1 MNAAAVAKAMLH
13 PRAIYITAA
22 ALLIPYLALYAHHL
36 AQNLHTPPGDDYP
49 IHVYFALQARENPL
63 AIATTPGEY
72 PSLVHLLGLLT
83 ADPLALGR
91 LYAAYGVLLI
101 AAGALL
107 YAAFFAQATGR
118 WAAALAG
125 AAVVVGSVRTLAGIT
140 DGQIADK
147 TVLLVVVPL
156 SLLLYAKGRPAAAV
170 AALALAAFIN
180 YLGLAHAAAL
190 AVAYA
195 IYGGKRARI
204 TLTTLALAGAAL
216 FTHKLAAA
224 AQLVADAA
232 QPPLAPWDPLW
243 GLVYAFY
250 GPSAPLLAAA
260 AAYAAL
266 KTKKTAPLALAALI
280 VLAAGLVSPQYG
292 ERLMRIASLML
303 PAAAVGGL
311 LEARHGRAAA
321 LVLATYLAGP
331 AAAGWAWAT
340 GHLDGLY
347 AYVNRLTPDKLYA
360 YQQALKA
367 LPPHSNVEV
376 MWQLDLW
383 LVPLAKAQRP
393 DLNVTA
399 VACVWTPAQ
408 YYVYTPPDPRQW
420 YMPCTLAAGPPPGR
434 EIARWGETALYEGPG
449 CS

>member
-49 IHVYFALQARENPL
+49 IHVYLALQARENPL

-72 PSLVHLLGLLT
+72 PSLIHLLGLIT
-83 ADPLALGR
+83 PDPLALGR
-91 LYAAYGVLLI
+91 IYAAYGALLI

-107 YAAFFAQATGR
+107 YAAYFAQATGR
-118 WAAALAG
+118 RAAALAG
-125 AAVVVGSVRTLAGIT
+125 AVVVAGSVRTLAGIT

-156 SLLLYAKGRPAAAV
+156 TLLLYAKGRPVAAV
-170 AALALAAFIN
+170 VALAPAAFIN
-180 YLGLAHAAAL
+180 YLGLAYAAAL
-190 AVAYA
+190 AIAYA
-195 IYGGKRARI
+195 IYGGTRARI
-204 TLTTLALAGAAL
+204 ALAALALAGAAL
-216 FTHKLAAA
+216 FTHKLTAA
-224 AQLVADAA
+224 AQLAANAD

-243 GLVYAFY
+243 GLLYALY

-280 VLAAGLVSPQYG
+280 VLAAGIASPQYG

-303 PAAAVGGL
+303 PAAAVAGL
-311 LEARHGRAAA
+311 LEAGRRRAAA
-321 LVLATYLAGP
+321 LVLAAYLAGP

-347 AYVNRLTPDKLYA
+347 APVHRLTPDKLHA
-360 YQQALKA
+360 YQQALKT
-367 LPPHSNVEV
+367 LPPHSNVQV

-399 VACVWTPAQ
+399 VWCTWTPAR
-408 YYVYTPPDPRQW
+408 YYIYTPPDPRQW

-449 CS
+449 RS

>member
-13 PRAIYITAA
+13 PRAIYTTVA

-63 AIATTPGEY
+63 AVVTASGEY

-91 LYAAYGVLLI
+91 LYAAYGALLI

-107 YAAFFAQATGR
+107 YAAYFAQATGR
-118 WAAALAG
+118 KTAALAG

-156 SLLLYAKGRPAAAV
+156 SLLLYAKGRPAAAI
-170 AALALAAFIN
+170 AALAPAAFIN
-180 YLGLAHAAAL
+180 YLGLAYAAAL

-195 IYGGKRARI
+195 IYGGTRARI
-204 TLTTLALAGAAL
+204 ALTALALAGAAL

-224 AQLVADAA
+224 AQLAANAD
-232 QPPLAPWDPLW
+232 QPPLAPWDPLR

-250 GPSAPLLAAA
+250 GPSAPVLAA

-280 VLAAGLVSPQYG
+280 VLAAGLASPQYG

-311 LEARHGRAAA
+311 LEARHDRAAA

-347 AYVNRLTPDKLYA
+347 AYVHRLTPDKLHA

-383 LVPLAKAQRP
+383 LLPLAKAQRP

-399 VACVWTPAQ
+399 VWCTWTPAQ

-420 YMPCTLAAGPPPGR
+420 YMPCTLAAGPPPGK
-434 EIARWGETALYEGPG
+434 EIARWGETALYEGTG
-449 CS
+449 HS

>member
-22 ALLIPYLALYAHHL
+22 LLIPYLTLYAHHL

-63 AIATTPGEY
+63 AIATTPEAY
-72 PSLVHLLGLLT
+72 PSLVHLLGLIT

-91 LYAAYGVLLI
+91 IYAAYGALLI

-107 YAAFFAQATGR
+107 YAAYFAQATGR
-118 WAAALAG
+118 SAAALAG
-125 AAVVVGSVRTLAGIT
+125 AVIVVGSVRTLAGIT

-170 AALALAAFIN
+170 VALAPAAFIN
-180 YLGLAHAAAL
+180 YLGLAYAAVL

-195 IYGGKRARI
+195 IYGGTRARI
-204 TLTTLALAGAAL
+204 ALAVLALAGAAL
-216 FTHKLAAA
+216 FTHKLTAVTQLAAY
-224 AQLVADAA
+224 AA
-232 QPPLAPWDPLW
+232 QPPPAPWDPLW

-260 AAYAAL
+260 AAYTAL

-280 VLAAGLVSPQYG
+280 VLAAGLASPQYG

-311 LEARHGRAAA
+311 LEARPVRAAA
-321 LVLATYLAGP
+321 LVLAAYLAGP

-340 GHLDGLY
+340 GHLDSLY
-347 AYVNRLTPDKLYA
+347 AYVNRLTPDKLHA
-360 YQQALKA
+360 YQQALKT
-367 LPPHSNVEV
+367 LPPHSNVQV

-383 LVPLAKAQRP
+383 LLPLAKAQRP
-393 DLNVTA
+393 DINVTA

-408 YYVYTPPDPRQW
+408 YYIYTPPDPRQW

-449 CS
+449 RS

>member
-49 IHVYFALQARENPL
+49 MHVYFALQARENPL

-83 ADPLALGR
+83 SDPLALGR
-91 LYAAYGVLLI
+91 IYAAYGVLLI

-107 YAAFFAQATGR
+107 YAAYFAQATGR
-118 WAAALAG
+118 RAAALAG
-125 AAVVVGSVRTLAGIT
+125 VAVVVGSVRTLASIT

-170 AALALAAFIN
+170 VALAPAAFIN
-180 YLGLAHAAAL
+180 YLGLAYAAAL
-190 AVAYA
+190 AAAYA
-195 IYGGKRARI
+195 IYGGTWARI
-204 TLTTLALAGAAL
+204 ALVALALAGAAL
-216 FTHKLAAA
+216 LTHKLTAVLQLAAY
-224 AQLVADAA
+224 AA
-232 QPPLAPWDPLW
+232 QPPPAPWDSLQ

-280 VLAAGLVSPQYG
+280 VLAAGLASPQYG

-311 LEARHGRAAA
+311 LEARYGRAAA

-340 GHLDGLY
+340 GHLDSLY
-347 AYVNRLTPDKLYA
+347 AYVNRLTPDKLHA
-360 YQQALKA
+360 YQQALEA
-367 LPPHSNVEV
+367 LPPHSNVQV

-383 LVPLAKAQRP
+383 LMPLAKAQRP

-399 VACVWTPAQ
+399 VWCTWTPAQ
-408 YYVYTPPDPRQW
+408 YYIYTPPDPRQW
-420 YMPCTLAAGPPPGR
+420 YMSCTLAAGPPPGR
-434 EIARWGETALYEGPG
+434 EVARWGETALYEGTG
-449 CS
+449 HS

>member
-13 PRAIYITAA
+13 PRAIYIIAA

-36 AQNLHTPPGDDYP
+36 AQNFHTPPGDDYP
-49 IHVYFALQARENPL
+49 MHVYFALQARENPL

-83 ADPLALGR
+83 SDPLALGR
-91 LYAAYGVLLI
+91 IYAAYGALLI

-107 YAAFFAQATGR
+107 YAAYFAQATGR
-118 WAAALAG
+118 RAAALAG
-125 AAVVVGSVRTLAGIT
+125 VAVVVGSVRTLASIT

-170 AALALAAFIN
+170 VALAPAAFIN
-180 YLGLAHAAAL
+180 YLGLAYAAAL
-190 AVAYA
+190 AAAYA
-195 IYGGKRARI
+195 IYGGTWARI
-204 TLTTLALAGAAL
+204 ALVALALAGAAL
-216 FTHKLAAA
+216 LTHKLTAVLQLAAY
-224 AQLVADAA
+224 AA
-232 QPPLAPWDPLW
+232 QPPPAPWDSLQ

-250 GPSAPLLAAA
+250 GPSAPLLATA

-280 VLAAGLVSPQYG
+280 VLAAGLASPQYG

-311 LEARHGRAAA
+311 LETRYGRAAA

-340 GHLDGLY
+340 GHLDSLY
-347 AYVNRLTPDKLYA
+347 AYVNRLTPDKLHA
-360 YQQALKA
+360 YQQALEA
-367 LPPHSNVEV
+367 LPPHSNVQV

-393 DLNVTA
+393 DLNVMA
-399 VACVWTPAQ
+399 VWCTWTPAQ
-408 YYVYTPPDPRQW
+408 YYIYTPPDPRQW
-420 YMPCTLAAGPPPGR
+420 YMSCTLAAGPPPGR
-434 EIARWGETALYEGPG
+434 EVARWGETALYEGTG
-449 CS
+449 HS

>member
-22 ALLIPYLALYAHHL
+22 ALLIPYFALYAHHL
-36 AQNLHTPPGDDYP
+36 AQNLDGPPGDDYP

-63 AIATTPGEY
+63 AVATTPGEY

-91 LYAAYGVLLI
+91 LYAAYGALLI
-101 AAGALL
+101 AAGAIL
-107 YAAFFAQATGR
+107 YAAYFAQATGR
-118 WAAALAG
+118 RAAALAG
-125 AAVVVGSVRTLAGIT
+125 AVVVVGSVRTLAGIT

-156 SLLLYAKGRPAAAV
+156 SLLLYAKGRPAAV
-170 AALALAAFIN
+170 VALAPAAFIN
-180 YLGLAHAAAL
+180 YLGLAYAAAL

-195 IYGGKRARI
+195 IYGGTRARI
-204 TLTTLALAGAAL
+204 ALAALALAGAAL
-216 FTHKLAAA
+216 FAHKLAAA
-224 AQLVADAA
+224 AQLAAYAA
-232 QPPLAPWDPLW
+232 QPPPVPWDPLW

-266 KTKKTAPLALAALI
+266 KTKKAAPLALAALI
-280 VLAAGLVSPQYG
+280 VLAAGLASPQYG

-303 PAAAVGGL
+303 PAAAIGGL
-311 LEARHGRAAA
+311 LEAGRGRAAA
-321 LVLATYLAGP
+321 LVLTVYLAGP
-331 AAAGWAWAT
+331 AAAGCAWAT

-347 AYVNRLTPDKLYA
+347 AYVNRLTPDKLHA
-360 YQQALKA
+360 YQQALKT

-434 EIARWGETALYEGPG
+434 EIAKWGETALYEGPG
-449 CS
+449 RS

>member
-1 MNAAAVAKAMLH
+1 M
-13 PRAIYITAA
+13 
-22 ALLIPYLALYAHHL
+22 
-36 AQNLHTPPGDDYP
+36 
-49 IHVYFALQARENPL
+49 HVYFALQARENPL

-83 ADPLALGR
+83 SDPLALGR
-91 LYAAYGVLLI
+91 IYAAYGALLI

-107 YAAFFAQATGR
+107 YAAYFAQATGR
-118 WAAALAG
+118 RAAALAG
-125 AAVVVGSVRTLAGIT
+125 VAVVVGSVRTLASIT

-170 AALALAAFIN
+170 VALAPAAFIN
-180 YLGLAHAAAL
+180 YLGLAYAAAL
-190 AVAYA
+190 AAAYA
-195 IYGGKRARI
+195 IYGGTWARI
-204 TLTTLALAGAAL
+204 ALVALALAGAAL
-216 FTHKLAAA
+216 LTHKLTAVLQLAAY
-224 AQLVADAA
+224 AA
-232 QPPLAPWDPLW
+232 QPPPAPWDSLQ

-280 VLAAGLVSPQYG
+280 VLAAGLASPQYG

-311 LEARHGRAAA
+311 LEARYGRAAA

-340 GHLDGLY
+340 GHLDSLY
-347 AYVNRLTPDKLYA
+347 AYVNRLTPDKLHA
-360 YQQALKA
+360 YQQALEA
-367 LPPHSNVEV
+367 LPPHSNVQV

-383 LVPLAKAQRP
+383 LMPLAKAQRP

-399 VACVWTPAQ
+399 VWCTWTPAQ
-408 YYVYTPPDPRQW
+408 YYIYTPPDPRQW
-420 YMPCTLAAGPPPGR
+420 YMSCTLAAGPPPGR
-434 EIARWGETALYEGPG
+434 EVARWGETALYEGTG
-449 CS
+449 HS